1 MKKDDC
7 IFCKLA
13 NGEIPTNA
21 LYEDDIVKVIFDAS
35 PAAKGHVLIL
45 PKEHFDNIFSMDE
58 KTAGHVFAVA
68 SKIAKFLN
76 DELGCDGMNLLQ
88 NNGEIAGQTVFHFHM
103 HLIPR
108 YKGDQVGITWHPGE
122 LSDADKEEI
131 LLKVKEQLS

>member
-21 LYEDDIVKVIFDAS
+21 LYEDDIVKVIFDAN

-45 PKEHFDNIFSMDE
+45 PKEHFDNIYELDDD
-58 KTAGHVFAVA
+58 TAEHVFKVA
-68 SKIAKFLN
+68 TKISKAYKKALDFDGLN
-76 DELGCDGMNLLQ
+76 IVQ
-88 NNGEIAGQTVFHFHM
+88 NNGKVAGQTVFHFHM